1 MSRSQF
7 PISPIATMPAAAG
20 VTATLIIIKKT
31 TGIIIPA

>member
-7 PISPIATMPAAAG
+7 LISPIATMPAAAG
-20 VTATLIIIKKT
+20 VPAALIIIEKT